1 MILPAYSQC
10 GGINNAPSPDQ
21 SGNFAW
27 NTTEC
32 SQDFQCLSNSN
43 PWYWQVSIRVHALP
57 VYQMHVTRHRNIL
70 LACWRGAKRR

>member
-1 MILPAYSQC
+1 MVLPAYSQC
-10 GGINNAPSPDQ
+10 GGINNAPSQDQ

-43 PWYWQVSIRVHALP
+43 PWYWQVSIRVHALH
-57 VYQMHVTRHRNIL
+57 VYQMHITRHRIIL